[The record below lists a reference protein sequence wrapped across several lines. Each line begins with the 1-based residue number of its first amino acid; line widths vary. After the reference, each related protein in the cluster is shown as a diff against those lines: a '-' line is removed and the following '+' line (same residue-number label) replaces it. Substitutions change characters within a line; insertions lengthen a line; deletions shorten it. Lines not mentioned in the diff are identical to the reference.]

1 MKTVLV
7 IFRKELRDTLRDR
20 RTMIS
25 MVVIPLLLFPLLI
38 GISSKIMMS
47 QIQKAQ
53 AKVLTVGLLTRGNA
67 EEFRSMLLHEPRV
80 RLIENLTLDS
90 AKARF
95 ESDSLDAYFTF
106 EEDFDRLAGSLGTG
120 EVTMYYKSAEQRDIE
135 SQRARELL
143 KTYIDTLRARRF
155 QRLHIAERQT
165 QPVNLD
171 EVNLASAKEKLA
183 GFIGGFLPYLFII
196 FCFVGSLYPAID
208 LAAGEKER
216 GTLETLL
223 TSPASRLEILLG
235 KFGVVILTG
244 IGTAVVSLIG
254 LYVGILQVKEI
265 PPELLKTIL
274 DILQVRS
281 VLLLLSL
288 LLPLTVLFAGILLSL
303 SVIAKS
309 FKEAQSILSPAMIV
323 VIVPAFI
330 GLMPGVTLDPI
341 TALIPVLNVSL
352 ATKAIIADTMTPLLL
367 GEVYLSSTIVAAASL
382 FVCAKVFDRESNLF
396 RGT

>member
-1 MKTVLV
+1 MRTVLV
-7 IFRKELRDTLRDR
+7 IFRKELKDTLRDR

-38 GISSKIMMS
+38 GISSKIMSS

-67 EEFRSMLLHEPRV
+67 GDFRSMLLREPRV
-80 RLIENLTLDS
+80 RLIENLPLDS

-95 ESDSLDAYFTF
+95 ELDSLDAYFSF
-106 EEDFDRLAGSLGTG
+106 EEDFDRLADGLGAG
-120 EVTMYYKSAEQRDIE
+120 AVTMYYKSAEQRDIE

-143 KTYIDTLRARRF
+143 KAYIDTLRARRF
-155 QRLHIAERQT
+155 QRLHITERET

-171 EVNLASAKEKLA
+171 EVNLASAKERLA

-244 IGTAVVSLIG
+244 IGTAAVSLIG
-254 LYVGILQVKEI
+254 LYVGFLQVKEI
-265 PPELLKTIL
+265 PPDLLKTIL

-303 SVIAKS
+303 SVVAKS

-330 GLMPGVTLDPI
+330 GLMPGITLDPI

-367 GEVYLSSTIVAAASL
+367 GEVYISSTIVAAASL